1 MDTLATN
8 RVINILETD
17 PDFFVPVKKLWL
29 MLQGEGLALDL
40 ELEDF
45 LSQLQAD
52 ARFEFIPGIDHTEGI
67 EDDPTIA
74 AEVAREMEALGFYS
88 GPRVKLASRE
98 MTAADIFAGLARS
111 LNRMNEA
118 LQHAWEARPEGDQKT
133 EDQMLEIMALGQ
145 RLDRELREIIA
156 GHAGETE

>member
-1 MDTLATN
+1 MDTLMMD
-8 RVINILETD
+8 RIISILETA

-29 MLQGEGLALDL
+29 MLQGEGMALAL

-52 ARFEFIPGIDHTEGI
+52 ARLEFIPGADHAEGF
-67 EDDPTIA
+67 EDDPAVA

-88 GPRVKLASRE
+88 GPQVKLASRE

-118 LQHAWEARPEGDQKT
+118 LQHAWEARPEADQET
-133 EDQMLEIMALGQ
+133 EDRMLEILALGQ
-145 RLDRELREIIA
+145 KLDREIREIIA
-156 GHAGETE
+156 QQDEEGE